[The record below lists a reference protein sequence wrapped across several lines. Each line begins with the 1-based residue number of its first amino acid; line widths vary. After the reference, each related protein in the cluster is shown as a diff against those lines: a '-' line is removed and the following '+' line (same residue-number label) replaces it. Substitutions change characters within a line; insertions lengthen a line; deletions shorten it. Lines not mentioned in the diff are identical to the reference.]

1 MIKKEECIKRYF
13 NMWLSKDGSCLN
25 EIFEFN
31 VVYSECYGPE
41 YRGIRQIIQWFDDW
55 NERGTVIR
63 WDIKQFIHQ
72 MNQTAVE
79 WYFECE
85 FAGQISRFD
94 GVSIIVFNDNGK
106 IIDIKEFQSKA
117 EHEFPY
123 GKL

>member
-1 MIKKEECIKRYF
+1 
-13 NMWLSKDGSCLN
+13 MWLSKDGSCLN
-25 EIFEFN
+25 EIFDDN